1 MFWFNNNN
9 PLVGD
14 FPADGV
20 SQMTSGTT
28 GRPKI
33 GLALGAG
40 VARGWSHIGVIQQ
53 LIEEGIE
60 PDVVSGTSVG
70 ALVGGCYAAG
80 KLHMLE
86 EFARSLTRTKIFRLL
101 DISWSKSGMI
111 SGDKLRE
118 LLDEG
123 LGETRIEHIE
133 KPFICIGTELLTGH
147 EIWLRKGRL
156 SKALRASYA
165 LPGVFS
171 PVYFKELWLID
182 GAVVNPIPVSAC
194 RAMGARLVIAVNL
207 NNDAFGGTVIQA
219 PGLAGVEQTL
229 ETVQTGSDSKR
240 PQKSILRQMFGGS
253 SNEPGLT
260 TVLMAA
266 FNISQDRLARSRL
279 AGDPADI
286 SINPYA
292 EGIGMFDFD
301 RAADAITAGREA
313 ASKVVPDIKRAL
325 ATLEAAS
332 H

>member
-1 MFWFNNNN
+1 M
-9 PLVGD
+9 
-14 FPADGV
+14 
-20 SQMTSGTT
+20 STT
-28 GRPKI
+28 RAGRPKI

-40 VARGWSHIGVIQQ
+40 VARGWSHIGVIQK
-53 LIEEGIE
+53 LKEEGIE

-70 ALVGGCYAAG
+70 ALVGGCYSAG
-80 KLHMLE
+80 KLNQLE

-101 DISWSKSGMI
+101 DLSWSKAGML

-118 LLDEG
+118 VLDAA
-123 LGETRIEHIE
+123 LGEIRIEEIE

-165 LPGVFS
+165 LPGVFT

-194 RAMGARLVIAVNL
+194 RAMGARLVISVNL

-219 PGLAGVEQTL
+219 PEIADVER
-229 ETVQTGSDSKR
+229 TVLKASAEASRKK
-240 PQKSILRQMFGGS
+240 PQKSVLQQMFGS
-253 SNEPGLT
+253 RSNEPGLT

-279 AGDPADI
+279 AGDPPDI
-286 SINPYA
+286 HINPVA
-292 EGIGMFDFD
+292 PDIGLFDFD
-301 RAADAITAGREA
+301 KSAEAIEAGRDA
-313 ASKVVPDIKRAL
+313 AAKVIPDLKYAMQR
-325 ATLEAAS
+325 LEAVA
-332 H
+332 HNPPE

>member
-1 MFWFNNNN
+1 MFWTNNNN
-9 PLVGD
+9 PLVSQYA
-14 FPADGV
+14 ADGV
-20 SQMTSGTT
+20 SDMTGGKRT
-28 GRPKI
+28 RPKI

-40 VARGWSHIGVIQQ
+40 VARGWSHIGVIQK
-53 LIEEGIE
+53 LHEEGIE

-86 EFARSLTRTKIFRLL
+86 DFARGLTRTKIFRLL
-101 DISWSKSGMI
+101 DISWTKSGII

-118 LLDEG
+118 LLDDG

-219 PGLAGVEQTL
+219 PGLSRVEASM
-229 ETVQTGSDSKR
+229 ETTPRDQSPSK
-240 PQKSILRQMFGGS
+240 PQRSILRQMFGGS
-253 SNEPGLT
+253 SDEPGLT

-286 SINPYA
+286 SINPA
-292 EGIGMFDFD
+292 ANGIGLFDFD
-301 RAADAITAGREA
+301 RAADAIAAGRDA
-313 ASKVVPDIKRAL
+313 AARVIPEIKQAM

>member
-9 PLVGD
+9 PPITQ

-20 SQMTSGTT
+20 SSMTSGTT

-86 EFARSLTRTKIFRLL
+86 DFARSLTRTKIFRLL

-123 LGETRIEHIE
+123 LGETRIEHID

-194 RAMGARLVIAVNL
+194 RAMGARMVIAVNL

-219 PGLAGVEQTL
+219 PGLAGVENAL
-229 ETVQTGSDSKR
+229 ETPPAGQESNR
-240 PQKSILRQMFGGS
+240 PQRSILRQMFGGS
-253 SNEPGLT
+253 NDEPGLT

-286 SINPYA
+286 SINPQA
-292 EGIGMFDFD
+292 NGIGMFDFD
-301 RAADAITAGREA
+301 RASEAIEAGRVA
-313 ASKVVPDIKRAL
+313 AARVVPDIKRAM

>member
-1 MFWFNNNN
+1 M
-9 PLVGD
+9 
-14 FPADGV
+14 
-20 SQMTSGTT
+20 STT
-28 GRPKI
+28 RAGRPKI

-40 VARGWSHIGVIQQ
+40 VARGWSHIGVIQK
-53 LIEEGIE
+53 LKEEGIE

-70 ALVGGCYAAG
+70 ALVGGCYSAG
-80 KLHMLE
+80 KLNQLE

-101 DISWSKSGMI
+101 DLSWSKAGMI

-118 LLDEG
+118 VLDAA
-123 LGETRIEHIE
+123 LGETRIEEIE

-165 LPGVFS
+165 LPGVFT

-194 RAMGARLVIAVNL
+194 RAMGARLVISVNL

-219 PGLAGVEQTL
+219 PEIADVER
-229 ETVQTGSDSKR
+229 TVLKASAEASRKK
-240 PQKSILRQMFGGS
+240 PQKSVLQQMFGS
-253 SNEPGLT
+253 RSNEPGLT

-279 AGDPADI
+279 AGDPPDI
-286 SINPYA
+286 HINPVA
-292 EGIGMFDFD
+292 PDIGLFDFD
-301 RAADAITAGREA
+301 KGAEAIEAGRDA
-313 ASKVVPDIKRAL
+313 AAKVIPDLKYAMQR
-325 ATLEAAS
+325 LEAVA
-332 H
+332 HNPPE